1 MHLGLMFL
9 CVLCDLCGEWNLNLA
24 QDSSKPDFWE
34 TRYRDRMTPW
44 DAGRVPQALQDFR
57 AHMAPGTSVLIP
69 GCGSAHEAYYLAEN
83 GFDVLA
89 IDFSPAAVAL
99 AREHLACF
107 GDIVRL
113 ADFFDFDP
121 GRAFDLIYERAFLC
135 ALPRKMWAG
144 YPQRCAQ
151 LLRPGGMIA
160 GFFFYADTPKGPPFG
175 ASPAE
180 LHALLDP
187 QFELIDDR
195 PVSDSIPVFAGKER
209 WQLWRR
215 R

>member
-1 MHLGLMFL
+1 M
-9 CVLCDLCGEWNLNLA
+9 A

-34 TRYRDRMTPW
+34 TRYRDQVTPW
-44 DAGRVPQALQDFR
+44 DAGRVPPALQQFR
-57 AHMAPGTSVLIP
+57 PSMPQGASVLIP

-83 GFDVLA
+83 GFEVLA
-89 IDFSPAAVAL
+89 IDFSPAAVEL
-99 AREHLACF
+99 ARRNLACF

-135 ALPRKMWAG
+135 ALPRKLWAA
-144 YPQRCAQ
+144 YSPRCAQ
-151 LLRPGGMIA
+151 LLRPGGLIA

-175 ASPAE
+175 TSPAE

-187 QFELIDDR
+187 QFELIDDQ

-209 WQLWRR
+209 WQVWRR